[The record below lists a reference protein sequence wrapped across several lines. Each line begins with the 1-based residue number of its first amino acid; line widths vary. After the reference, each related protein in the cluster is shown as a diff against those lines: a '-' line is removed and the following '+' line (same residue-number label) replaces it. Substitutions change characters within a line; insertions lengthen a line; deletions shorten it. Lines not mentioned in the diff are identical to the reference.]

1 MSKILFADTYP
12 FIPGKLDAIVL
23 VSRAALPLGNKLVLL
38 PPYPTVDML
47 GEGENEYYRL
57 ITVTEG
63 DIPEGITA
71 IEVSPESFM
80 ALGTSNANKVEV
92 PEPEEVKKAMTKED
106 SLQRDW
112 NADMFDGKGGSS
124 EDSD

>member
-12 FIPGKLDAIVL
+12 FIPGKLNAIVL
-23 VSRAALPLGNKLVLL
+23 VSRAGLSLGDKMVLL
-38 PPYPTVDML
+38 PPFPTADVFGD
-47 GEGENEYYRL
+47 ETNEYYRL
-57 ITVTEG
+57 MTVTEE

-80 ALGTSNANKVEV
+80 ALGTANANKVDV
-92 PEPEEVKKAMTKED
+92 PEPEEIKKQMTKED

-112 NADMFDGKGGSS
+112 NVDMLTGKEGSS